1 MKGCVLMKCH
11 LCFHA
16 GPALEKARVRSNIAR
31 HRNDY
36 FEVERCAACRSL
48 SCEPVPDYAPYY
60 SGYALR
66 HMARGR
72 LVDEWYGNILERLQR
87 AGLEKQDTILDFGCG
102 HGLLISYLRDQGY
115 TRVNGYDPY
124 TPEFAGQ
131 ESLAA
136 VYDLVLCIDVIEH
149 DPEPRALLKTL
160 SDRVK
165 PGGLLCIGTPDAEF
179 IDLSQPEKYIH
190 YLHLSCHVHVLT
202 SPVLDRMVC
211 EELGL
216 RRVASWDHWFM
227 DSWIP
232 GASPA
237 FFERFMRVHGNDMES
252 AFEQPRLTTFLSHP
266 SLIYF
271 LFFGWLHSRDRRDY
285 IMTIYQR
292 PVESAEV

>member
-1 MKGCVLMKCH
+1 MKCH

-72 LVDEWYGNILERLQR
+72 LVDEWYGNILKRLQR
-87 AGLEKQDTILDFGCG
+87 AGLKEQDTILDFGCG
-102 HGLLISYLRDQGY
+102 HGLLISYLRDRGY
-115 TRVNGYDPY
+115 TRVSGYDPY
-124 TPEFAGQ
+124 TPEFAAQ

-136 VYDLVLCIDVIEH
+136 VYDFVLCIDVIEH

-165 PGGLLCIGTPDAEF
+165 PGGRLCIGTPDAEF
-179 IDLSQPEKYIH
+179 IDLSQPEKFIH
-190 YLHLSCHVHVLT
+190 YLHLPCHVHLLT
-202 SPVLDRMVC
+202 SPILDRMVC

-216 RRVASWDHWFM
+216 RRVASYDHWFM

-252 AFEQPRLTTFLSHP
+252 AFEQPRLATFLGNP

-292 PVESAEV
+292 PVETGQTV